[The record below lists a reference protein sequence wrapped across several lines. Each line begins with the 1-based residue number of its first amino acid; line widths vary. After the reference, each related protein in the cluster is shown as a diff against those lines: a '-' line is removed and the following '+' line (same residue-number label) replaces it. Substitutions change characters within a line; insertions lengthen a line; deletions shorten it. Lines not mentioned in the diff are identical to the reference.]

1 MGEQPKKKIGVW
13 SLFILPAIVV
23 LLGIACIGY
32 SSEIVARQ
40 AEWDKEK
47 TIITGLVEATGEN
60 VLLDYNYDVDTND
73 YKVTDKTMQIKYTTE
88 RGSAVRSLY
97 EKELWVEPNKQG
109 TITFYVLDTG
119 LSGKIE
125 SKITTII
132 TIIGGFLILLG
143 FLLATT
149 GLKKV
154 AAEITDDN
162 DVALTK

>member
-88 RGSAVRSLY
+88 RGSTVRSLY

-132 TIIGGFLILLG
+132 NIIGGFLILLG